1 MKMSIVFIPGETDDQ
16 IGVWLPDQRVFLC
29 ADDLY
34 RAFPNLYAIRGTK
47 PRSLKKWVSS
57 LDKIIDLNPATLVP
71 SHTRPVDGEG
81 RVMKLL
87 TEYRDAIQYV
97 HDQTLRYI
105 NYGYHPDEIANMVKL
120 PQHLA
125 SNEWLKEFYGTVK
138 WSSKAVFVEHEGWFS
153 GDPVDIDP
161 LTRGERAARMVEMIG
176 EDKMLNH
183 AQKAFDK
190 GDWQWALEL
199 TSYITRADAN
209 NKQAK
214 ELQIET
220 LIALSSKQIS
230 NNGANY
236 YMTYAMELNGLEIPS
251 KQASRTTIIHAF
263 PIDYLMEAFPRRF
276 KPETCLDRSDVVQFI
291 FTNPESA
298 HHIQLRNGVAILRH
312 AMAPHSTITVR
323 AEEKVWKDL
332 VAQERTAVMAI
343 ASGDLIIEG
352 GALNFRSFMDCFD
365 RDTQYKIQ

>member
-1 MKMSIVFIPGETDDQ
+1 MSIVFIPGETDDQ

-120 PQHLA
+120 PKHLA

-153 GDPVDIDP
+153 GDAVEIDP
-161 LTRGERAARMVEMIG
+161 LTRGERAARLVEMVG
-176 EDKMLNH
+176 EDKMMKN
-183 AQKAFDK
+183 AQKAFAK
-190 GDWQWALEL
+190 GDLQWALEL
-199 TSYITRADAN
+199 TSHITRANAK
-209 NKQAK
+209 NKKAK
-214 ELQIET
+214 ELKIDT

-236 YMTYAMELNGLEIPS
+236 YMTYAMELNGMEVPT
-251 KQASRTTIIHAF
+251 QETQMASLIHAF
-263 PIDYLMEAFPRRF
+263 PIDYLMEAYPWRF
-276 KPETCLDRSDVVQFI
+276 KPEICLDRSDVVQFI
-291 FTNPESA
+291 FTNPKSA
-298 HHIQLRNGVAILRH
+298 HHIQLRNGVAIVRH
-312 AMAPHSTITVR
+312 TMAPHSTITVHTE
-323 AEEKVWKDL
+323 AQVWKD
-332 VAQERTAVMAI
+332 I
-343 ASGDLIIEG
+343 ASQKMSADMAFASGALIIDG
-352 GALNFRSFMDCFD
+352 DPLSFRAFLNCWDLD
-365 RDTQYKIQ
+365 IQYKLR